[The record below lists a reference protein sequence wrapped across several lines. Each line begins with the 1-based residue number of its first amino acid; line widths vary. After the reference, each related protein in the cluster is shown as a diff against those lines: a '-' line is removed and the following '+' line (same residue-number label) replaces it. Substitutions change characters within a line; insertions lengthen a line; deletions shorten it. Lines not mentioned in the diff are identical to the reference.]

1 MWSES
6 SLQQT
11 LPWPTLVGSYDRQMD
26 TQLRMHFFPLWD
38 RCVNAQ
44 RRATQPRAGGNPDMI
59 LRVGVGCCLWA
70 SSLLGT
76 FRWCVATK
84 YLTLKMSPGLEG
96 VGCLQSLAIA
106 GLPLHFLWLLSRD
119 SSLSLDPKQAEVSG
133 STHLSALCLLDAPP
147 TTPPPSLL
155 SLMAALNAHH
165 LSNLVDPK
173 KEEFSEGAE
182 HKGA

>member
-1 MWSES
+1 
-6 SLQQT
+6 
-11 LPWPTLVGSYDRQMD
+11 
-26 TQLRMHFFPLWD
+26 
-38 RCVNAQ
+38 
-44 RRATQPRAGGNPDMI
+44 MI

-147 TTPPPSLL
+147 TAPPPSLL